1 MGSAGERLKT
11 TRELRDLT
19 RSDLARASGISKSV
33 ITKLEQG
40 EREGARLETWRKLAH
55 ALRVPTMHLA
65 GDPRPEKTDTTT
77 ETQWTAVRAA
87 LAAPP
92 PVEGD
97 AIETDA
103 PTIEG
108 VSDAVKAA
116 QALVTADEY
125 ATLAQVTPALIRDAD
140 ALGPEGRAVRVRA
153 LQLVGMVMVH
163 NRQFDAAELALRRAM
178 SDAADRLETAAS
190 VDTLCWLKLRQGR
203 LGEAYE
209 LAVHWADETEPRLSR
224 ATPEELNAWGSLLL
238 MVAAAA
244 VRNNNPSAAADSMKL
259 ARAAA
264 VAVGKE
270 QRSRRDAIRSFGP
283 TTVAMKT
290 AEIASVL
297 DQPDRVLRL
306 AERVPLGG
314 LSPRWNNRNRHLL
327 DVADAH
333 ARTRD
338 YPEAVE
344 LLQRVRND
352 SPQWLPQQRYARDIL
367 DTVVRGRRTL
377 TPEMRE
383 LAAVVGLPM

>member
-11 TRELRDLT
+11 TRKLRDLT
-19 RSDLARASGISKSV
+19 QSDLARASGISKSV

-55 ALRVPTMHLA
+55 ALRVPTMQLA

-97 AIETDA
+97 ATEADA
-103 PTIEG
+103 PSVEG
-108 VSDAVKAA
+108 VGDAVTAA
-116 QALVTADEY
+116 QALVTAGEY
-125 ATLAQVTPALIRDAD
+125 ATLAQLTPALVRDAD

-163 NRQFDAAELALRRAM
+163 TRQFDAAELALGRAM
-178 SDAADRLETAAS
+178 SDASDRLESAAS

-244 VRNNNPSAAADSMKL
+244 VRNNKTSAAADAMKL

-270 QRSRRDAIRSFGP
+270 QRSSRDAIRSFGP

-314 LSPRWNNRNRHLL
+314 VSPKWSNRNRHLL

-338 YPEAVE
+338 YPAAVE
-344 LLQRVRND
+344 LLQRVRHD
-352 SPQWLPQQRYARDIL
+352 APQWLPQQRYARDIL

-383 LAAVVGLPM
+383 LAGVVGLAM